1 MTAGPRVDVAI
12 IGSGFSG
19 TLLAL
24 ALRRRGRSVALV
36 EAGRHPRF
44 AIGES
49 STPLANLLLEEIAA
63 EYDLPRLAPLAKW
76 STWRR
81 AYPELPVGL
90 KRGFSFFHH
99 RQGEPFADGP
109 DHARQLLVAAS
120 PHDGIADTHWYR
132 ADFDAF
138 LAREAVAAGAE
149 LFEETRV
156 AAIDL
161 PARGDVTLDL
171 AHAGAR
177 CPLRAGFVVDASGP
191 RGALSRLLR
200 LPERPLRWLP
210 PTQALFTHFEG
221 VARWDS
227 LAPGPPAP
235 GPWPL
240 APDSRPLAPGPWA
253 LAPDSRPLTP
263 DPPFPIDDAAL
274 HHMFEGGWIWV
285 LRFDNGITSAGAA
298 LTDPLAAAI
307 GAADGAP
314 AWERLLDR
322 LPSVRAQF
330 EGARPVRPFV
340 HSPRLAYRSAVIGGP
355 RWALMPSAAGVID
368 PLLSTGFPLTLL
380 GIQRLA
386 SLLTATQDDET
397 RERRLQDYAA
407 RTLRELD
414 ATERLVGAL
423 YGAMPRFPRFKRLAL
438 LYFAAAVYSETA
450 RRLGRPAIAPGFLLC
465 DHPGFAPALT
475 AVCEAA
481 SQVGPDDAAGEAA
494 LAAMIDAAI
503 APFDL
508 AGLGD
513 RSRRDWYP
521 VLADDLVAARHKVNA
536 SAGEIAALLERCGF
550 ECRV

>member
-1 MTAGPRVDVAI
+1 MTAGQRVDVAI

-49 STPLANLLLEEIAA
+49 STPLANLLFEEIAS

-99 RQGEPFADGP
+99 RHGEPFADGP

-138 LAREAVAAGAE
+138 LAREAVEAGAD

-156 AAIDL
+156 VGLDL
-161 PARGDVTLDL
+161 PAHGDATLDL
-171 AHAGAR
+171 ERAGAR
-177 CPLRAGFVVDASGP
+177 RSLRAGFVVDASGP
-191 RGALSRLLR
+191 RGALSRLLQ

-227 LAPGPPAP
+227 LAPGPRSLAP
-235 GPWPL
+235 DPWPL
-240 APDSRPLAPGPWA
+240 ASE
-253 LAPDSRPLTP
+253 
-263 DPPFPIDDAAL
+263 PPFPIDDAAL
-274 HHMFEGGWIWV
+274 HHVFEGGWIWV
-285 LRFDNGITSAGAA
+285 LRFNNGITSAGAA
-298 LTDPLAAAI
+298 LTDPLAAEI

-314 AWERLLDR
+314 AWERLLER

-330 EGARPVRPFV
+330 ESACAVLPFV
-340 HSPRLAYRSAVIGGP
+340 YSPRLAYRSAVVCGP
-355 RWALMPSAAGVID
+355 RWALMPSAAGVVD

-380 GIQRLA
+380 GVQRLA
-386 SLLTATQDDET
+386 SLLTTTQDDGT
-397 RERRLQDYAA
+397 RERELQDYAA

-423 YGAMPRFPRFKRLAL
+423 YGAMHRFARFKRLAL

-450 RRLGRPAIAPGFLLC
+450 RRLGRPAMAPGFLLC
-465 DHPGFAPALT
+465 DHPGFASAMT
-475 AVCEAA
+475 AICEAA
-481 SQVGPDDAAGEAA
+481 GRLGPDDGAGEAE
-494 LAAMIDAAI
+494 LAATIDAAI

-521 VLADDLVAARHKVNA
+521 VLADDLVAARHKINA
-536 SAGEIAALLERCGF
+536 SAAEIAALLERCGF